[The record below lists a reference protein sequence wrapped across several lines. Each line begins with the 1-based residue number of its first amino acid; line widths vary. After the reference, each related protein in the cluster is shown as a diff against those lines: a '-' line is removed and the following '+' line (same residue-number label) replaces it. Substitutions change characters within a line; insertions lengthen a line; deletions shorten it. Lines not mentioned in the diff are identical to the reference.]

1 MRKRY
6 ISLGCTQAETA
17 HRLKQLLRVY
27 SPRGIVEENYFKIY
41 KKSGLFR
48 GNGIRETLYSFRG
61 NYQQSG
67 KTTYI
72 SYQVR
77 PGLPAFLF
85 FLVLGLLILLALY
98 DVIVKDKSLISAIIL
113 LGFGALGTL
122 ITHLEK
128 KKCIE
133 DFEKQLSTEIHY

>member
-6 ISLGCTQAETA
+6 ISLSCTQAETA
-17 HRLKQLLRVY
+17 HRLKQQLRVY

-41 KKSGLFR
+41 KKTGLFF
-48 GNGIRETLYSFRG
+48 GKGIREAFYSFRG

-77 PGLPAFLF
+77 PGLSIFLF

-98 DVIVKDKSLISAIIL
+98 DVIVKDESLILAIIL
-113 LGFGALGTL
+113 LGFGALGML

-133 DFEKQLSTEIHY
+133 DFEQRLSTEIHY

>member
-48 GNGIRETLYSFRG
+48 GNRIREILYSFRG

-77 PGLPAFLF
+77 PGLPVFLF

-128 KKCIE
+128 KKCIV